1 MDKKSKQRT
10 GFRHRAEVSR
20 NTAPAIGIGFARS
33 ERFSG
38 STTQARPG
46 VPHGGR
52 L

>member
-1 MDKKSKQRT
+1 MGKKSKQRT

-20 NTAPAIGIGFARS
+20 NRAPVIGMGFARL
-33 ERFSG
+33 ERFFG
-38 STTQARPG
+38 STTPARLG

>member
-10 GFRHRAEVSR
+10 GFRHRVSR
-20 NTAPAIGIGFARS
+20 NTAPDIGIGARS

-38 STTQARPG
+38 STTQARLG